1 MTATLKTE
9 TIGKHAVSIEIE
21 KYSTVYAVRG
31 FYERGG
37 LWYTISENYYGD
49 LRKAKKQYAALR
61 RRYTKEEA

>member
-1 MTATLKTE
+1 MTATIKSE

-31 FYERGG
+31 YYERGE

-49 LRKAKKQYAALR
+49 LGNAKKQYAALR
-61 RRYTKEEA
+61 RRYIKEEA